1 MPTYVVLGKFTQ
13 DGIKSIHDSPKRL
26 EAARRLL
33 SDNGGK
39 LKDVYYTMGRYDIIA
54 ICEAPD
60 EKVMTRVLLAIG
72 SQGMVST
79 ETLSALSAKE
89 VAAIVQVIP

>member
-1 MPTYVVLGKFTQ
+1 MGTYVVLGKFTQ
-13 DGIKSIHDSPKRL
+13 EGIKGIHDSPKRM
-26 EAARRLL
+26 EAAGKLL

-39 LKDVYYTMGRYDIIA
+39 LRDVFYTMGRYDIIA

-60 EKVMTRVLLAIG
+60 EKVMTKVLLTIG

-79 ETLSALSAKE
+79 ETLSALSAEE
-89 VAAIVQVIP
+89 VEGIIRVIP